1 MILINKRIYNKVNE
15 KFFYGWVIVG
25 VGSLG
30 IFASGAGQSH
40 TFSPFIPVIS
50 KDLQISSTS
59 ITTAYMIATLFAAF
73 FLPKIGKLVDKFGP
87 RIVLIYT
94 VILLGIGCLIFGAAS
109 NFFMLAVAFGFL
121 RFFGQGSLMLGS
133 ANIITQWFDKK
144 RGFALGLMGLGFA
157 LSMGLHPLISDFL
170 ITNYG
175 WRQAW
180 VVIGLSTWILML
192 PSLIFL
198 AIDKPEDVMEKPD
211 GKIKNKNGVEQ
222 NTKIFGLS
230 LNEALKEK
238 SFYILSF
245 SFFSISTLVTA
256 LHFFQVTILNQ
267 HFDLP
272 SSDAAALFVPTMITM
287 IIFIPLAGKM
297 LDKFQTHN
305 VIGLSL
311 LTTTASLISIS
322 FASNIS
328 FAIIYSVIFG
338 INNAFNLSLFGY
350 IWPRYFGRLHV
361 GNIQGTGQMV
371 LVVGASIGAMPF
383 ALAMDFGYDLLFTIR
398 VSALYPF
405 LSAFLC
411 FFFLREPQKLI
422 DMQYSK
428 ISADS

>member
-1 MILINKRIYNKVNE
+1 MFTINKKIYDKINK
-15 KFFYGWVIVG
+15 KFFYGWTIVG
-25 VGSLG
+25 IGSLG
-30 IFASGAGQSH
+30 IFTSGAGQSH

-73 FLPKIGKLVDKFGP
+73 LLPQIGKLVDKFGP

-109 NFFMLAVAFGFL
+109 NFLMLAVAFGFL
-121 RFFGQGSLMLGS
+121 RFFGQGTLMLGS

-157 LSMGLHPLISDFL
+157 LSMGIHPPISDFL

-175 WRQAW
+175 WRSAW
-180 VVIGLSTWILML
+180 VIIGLSTWILML
-192 PSLIFL
+192 PPLIFL
-198 AIDKPEDVMEKPD
+198 AIDKPEDVNEKPD
-211 GKIKNKNGVEQ
+211 GIQKKIVNK

-230 LNEALKEK
+230 LNQALKEK

-267 HFDLP
+267 YFNLP
-272 SSDAAALFVPTMITM
+272 SREAAALFIPTMITM
-287 IIFIPLAGKM
+287 IIFIPLAGKI
-297 LDKFQTHN
+297 LDKFETHN
-305 VIGLSL
+305 VIGIAL
-311 LTTTASLISIS
+311 LVTTSSLISIS
-322 FASNIS
+322 FSSNIT
-328 FAIIYSVIFG
+328 FAIIYSIIFG

-361 GNIQGTGQMV
+361 GSIQGTGQMV

-383 ALAMDFGYDLLFTIR
+383 ALAMDFGYDLLLTIR
-398 VSALYPF
+398 LAALYPF

-411 FFFLREPQKLI
+411 FFFLRESQKLT
-422 DMQYSK
+422 DMQNLQ
-428 ISADS
+428 

>member
-1 MILINKRIYNKVNE
+1 MSQINQKLYKKFNE

-25 VGSLG
+25 IGSLG

-59 ITTAYMIATLFAAF
+59 ITSAYMIATLFAAF
-73 FLPKIGKLVDKFGP
+73 LLPKMGKLVDKYGP

-94 VILLGIGCLIFGAAS
+94 IILLGIGCMIFGAAA
-109 NFFMLAVAFGFL
+109 NFLMLAVAFGFL

-157 LSMGLHPLISDFL
+157 ISMGLHPPISDFL
-170 ITNYG
+170 ITHYG

-180 VVIGLSTWILML
+180 VIIGLSTWIIML
-192 PSLIFL
+192 PPLIFL
-198 AIDKPEDVMEKPD
+198 AINKPEDVNMLPD
-211 GKIKNKNGVEQ
+211 GMASNPKTTSKNN
-222 NTKIFGLS
+222 KIFGLT

-256 LHFFQVTILNQ
+256 LHFFQVTILSQYFNI
-267 HFDLP
+267 P
-272 SSDAAALFVPTMITM
+272 SSTAAALFIPTMIAM
-287 IIFIPLAGKM
+287 IIFIPIAGKI

-305 VIGLSL
+305 IIGLAL
-311 LTTTASLISIS
+311 LVTTASLMSIT
-322 FASNIS
+322 FATNTTY
-328 FAIIYSVIFG
+328 ALIYSIIFG

-361 GNIQGTGQMV
+361 GSIQGTGQMV

-383 ALAMDFGYDLLFTIR
+383 AAAMDLGYDLLNTIR
-398 VSALYPF
+398 LSALYPF
-405 LSAFLC
+405 FSAFLC
-411 FFFLREPQKLI
+411 FFFLRQSQKLS
-422 DMQYSK
+422 DLQK
-428 ISADS
+428 

>member
-1 MILINKRIYNKVNE
+1 MFSINKQIYNKIGQ
-15 KFFYGWVIVG
+15 KFFYGWTIAG
-25 VGSLG
+25 IGSLG
-30 IFASGAGQSH
+30 IFTSGAGQSH

-73 FLPKIGKLVDKFGP
+73 LLPKVGKLVDKFGP

-109 NFFMLAVAFGFL
+109 NFLMLAVAFGFL
-121 RFFGQGSLMLGS
+121 RFFGQGTLMLGS
-133 ANIITQWFDKK
+133 ANITTQWFDKK

-157 LSMGLHPLISDFL
+157 LSMGIHPPISDFL

-175 WRQAW
+175 WRYAW
-180 VVIGLSTWILML
+180 VIIGLSTWVLML
-192 PSLIFL
+192 PPLIFL
-198 AIDKPEDVMEKPD
+198 AIDKPEDVNEKPD
-211 GKIKNKNGVEQ
+211 GIKIETINEK
-222 NTKIFGLS
+222 TKIFGLS

-267 HFDLP
+267 YFNLP
-272 SSDAAALFVPTMITM
+272 SREAAALFIPTMITM
-287 IIFIPLAGKM
+287 IIFIPLAGKF
-297 LDKFQTHN
+297 LDQYETHN
-305 VIGLSL
+305 VIGISL
-311 LTTTASLISIS
+311 LVTTASLISIS
-322 FASNIS
+322 FASNIT
-328 FAIIYSVIFG
+328 FAIIYSIIFG
-338 INNAFNLSLFGY
+338 INNAFNLALFGY

-361 GNIQGTGQMV
+361 GSIQGTGQMV

-398 VSALYPF
+398 ASALYPL

-411 FFFLREPQKLI
+411 FFFLRESQKLT
-422 DMQYSK
+422 DMRNQK
-428 ISADS
+428 

>member
-1 MILINKRIYNKVNE
+1 MSPINQKLYKKFNE

-25 VGSLG
+25 IGSLG

-73 FLPKIGKLVDKFGP
+73 LLPKMGKLVDKHGP

-94 VILLGIGCLIFGAAS
+94 IILLGIGCMIFGAAA
-109 NFFMLAVAFGFL
+109 NFLMLAVAFGFL

-157 LSMGLHPLISDFL
+157 ISMGLHPPISDFL
-170 ITNYG
+170 ITSYG

-180 VVIGLSTWILML
+180 VIIGLSTWIIML
-192 PSLIFL
+192 PPLIFL
-198 AIDKPEDVMEKPD
+198 AINKPEDVNLSPD
-211 GKIKNKNGVEQ
+211 GKASKTN
-222 NTKIFGLS
+222 NTKYSKIFGLT

-267 HFDLP
+267 YFDIP
-272 SSDAAALFVPTMITM
+272 SSDAAALFIPTMIAM
-287 IIFIPLAGKM
+287 IIFIPIAGKM

-305 VIGLSL
+305 IIGLSL
-311 LTTTASLISIS
+311 LVTTASLISIT
-322 FASNIS
+322 FATNTTY
-328 FAIIYSVIFG
+328 ALIYSIIFG

-361 GNIQGTGQMV
+361 GSIQGTGQMV

-383 ALAMDFGYDLLFTIR
+383 AAAMDLGYDLLNTIR
-398 VSALYPF
+398 YSALYPF

-411 FFFLREPQKLI
+411 FFFLRQSQKLS
-422 DMQYSK
+422 DMQK
-428 ISADS
+428 

>member
-1 MILINKRIYNKVNE
+1 MFSINKQIYNKIGQ
-15 KFFYGWVIVG
+15 KFFYGWTIAG
-25 VGSLG
+25 IGSLG
-30 IFASGAGQSH
+30 IFTSGAGQSH

-73 FLPKIGKLVDKFGP
+73 LLPKVGKLVDKFGP

-109 NFFMLAVAFGFL
+109 NFLMLAVAFGFL
-121 RFFGQGSLMLGS
+121 RFFGQGTLMLGS
-133 ANIITQWFDKK
+133 ANITTQWFDKK

-157 LSMGLHPLISDFL
+157 LSMGIHPPISDFL

-175 WRQAW
+175 WRYAW
-180 VVIGLSTWILML
+180 VIIGLSTWVLML
-192 PSLIFL
+192 PPLIFL
-198 AIDKPEDVMEKPD
+198 AIDKPEDVNEKPD
-211 GKIKNKNGVEQ
+211 GIKIETINEK
-222 NTKIFGLS
+222 TKIFGLS

-267 HFDLP
+267 YFNLP
-272 SSDAAALFVPTMITM
+272 SQEAAALFIPTMITM
-287 IIFIPLAGKM
+287 IIFIPLAGKF
-297 LDKFQTHN
+297 LDQYETHN
-305 VIGLSL
+305 VIGISL
-311 LTTTASLISIS
+311 LVTTASLISIS
-322 FASNIS
+322 FASNIT
-328 FAIIYSVIFG
+328 FAIIYSIIFG
-338 INNAFNLSLFGY
+338 INNAFNLTLFGY

-361 GNIQGTGQMV
+361 GSIQGTGQMV

-398 VSALYPF
+398 ASALYPL

-411 FFFLREPQKLI
+411 FFFLRESQKLT
-422 DMQYSK
+422 DMRNQK
-428 ISADS
+428 

>member
-1 MILINKRIYNKVNE
+1 MYSINQ
-15 KFFYGWVIVG
+15 KFFKKLNDKLFYGWIIVG
-25 VGSLG
+25 IGSLG

-50 KDLQISSTS
+50 KDLKISSTS

-73 FLPKIGKLVDKFGP
+73 LLPKIGKLVDKYGP
-87 RIVLIYT
+87 RLVLIFT
-94 VILLGIGCLIFGAAS
+94 TILLGIGCMIFGAAT
-109 NFFMLAVAFGFL
+109 NFLMLAIAFGFL

-157 LSMGLHPLISDFL
+157 ISMGLHPPISDFL
-170 ITNYG
+170 ISNYG

-180 VVIGLSTWILML
+180 VIIGFSTWIIML
-192 PSLIFL
+192 PPLIFL
-198 AIDKPEDVMEKPD
+198 AINKPEDVNILPD
-211 GKIKNKNGVEQ
+211 GKKYDNLEKKQ
-222 NTKIFGLS
+222 KTKIFGLT

-256 LHFFQVTILNQ
+256 LHFFQVTILSQYFNM
-267 HFDLP
+267 P
-272 SSDAAALFVPTMITM
+272 SSSAASLFIPTMITM
-287 IIFIPLAGKM
+287 IIFIPIVGKM
-297 LDKFQTHN
+297 LDKFKTEN
-305 VIGLSL
+305 IIGLAL
-311 LTTTASLISIS
+311 LVTTASLISIT
-322 FASNIS
+322 FATSPT
-328 FAIIYSVIFG
+328 FAIIYAIIFG

-361 GNIQGTGQMV
+361 GSIQGTGQMV

-383 ALAMDFGYDLLFTIR
+383 AAAMDLGYDLVVTIR
-398 VSALYPF
+398 LSALYPF

-411 FFFLREPQKLI
+411 FFFLRQSKKLSEMQKL
-422 DMQYSK
+422 
-428 ISADS
+428 

>member
-1 MILINKRIYNKVNE
+1 MFLINRQIYNKINE
-15 KFFYGWVIVG
+15 KFFYGWTIVG
-25 VGSLG
+25 IGSLG
-30 IFASGAGQSH
+30 IFTSGAGQSH

-59 ITTAYMIATLFAAF
+59 ITTAYMIATLLAAF
-73 FLPKIGKLVDKFGP
+73 LLPQIGKLVDKFGP

-109 NFFMLAVAFGFL
+109 NFLMLAVAFGFL
-121 RFFGQGSLMLGS
+121 RFFGQGTLMLGS

-157 LSMGLHPLISDFL
+157 LSMGIHPPISDFL

-175 WRQAW
+175 WRSAW
-180 VVIGLSTWILML
+180 VIIGLSTWILML
-192 PSLIFL
+192 PPLIFL
-198 AIDKPEDVMEKPD
+198 AIDKPEDVNEKPD
-211 GKIKNKNGVEQ
+211 GMKKKIVNK

-230 LNEALKEK
+230 LNQALKEK

-267 HFDLP
+267 YFNLP
-272 SSDAAALFVPTMITM
+272 SREAAALFIPTMITM
-287 IIFIPLAGKM
+287 IIFIPLAGKI
-297 LDKFQTHN
+297 LDKFETHN
-305 VIGLSL
+305 VIGIAL
-311 LTTTASLISIS
+311 LVTTSSLISIS
-322 FASNIS
+322 FSSNIT
-328 FAIIYSVIFG
+328 FAIIYSIIFG

-361 GNIQGTGQMV
+361 GSIQGTGQMV

-383 ALAMDFGYDLLFTIR
+383 ALAMDFGYDLLLTIR
-398 VSALYPF
+398 LAALYPF

-411 FFFLREPQKLI
+411 FFFLRESQKLT
-422 DMQYSK
+422 DMRNLQ
-428 ISADS
+428 

>member
-1 MILINKRIYNKVNE
+1 MFIINRQIYNKINE
-15 KFFYGWVIVG
+15 KFFYGWTIVG
-25 VGSLG
+25 IGSLG
-30 IFASGAGQSH
+30 IFTSGAGQSH

-73 FLPKIGKLVDKFGP
+73 LLPQIGKLVDKFGP

-109 NFFMLAVAFGFL
+109 NFLMLAVAFGFL
-121 RFFGQGSLMLGS
+121 RFFGQGTLMLGS

-157 LSMGLHPLISDFL
+157 LSMGIHPPISDFL

-175 WRQAW
+175 WRSAW
-180 VVIGLSTWILML
+180 VIIGLSTWILML
-192 PSLIFL
+192 PPLIFL
-198 AIDKPEDVMEKPD
+198 AIDKPEDVNEKPD
-211 GKIKNKNGVEQ
+211 GIQKKIVNK

-230 LNEALKEK
+230 LNQALKEK

-267 HFDLP
+267 YFNLP
-272 SSDAAALFVPTMITM
+272 SREAAALFIPTMITM
-287 IIFIPLAGKM
+287 IIFIPLAGKI
-297 LDKFQTHN
+297 LDKFETHN
-305 VIGLSL
+305 VIGIAL
-311 LTTTASLISIS
+311 LVTTASLISIS
-322 FASNIS
+322 FSSNVT
-328 FAIIYSVIFG
+328 FAIIYSIIFG

-361 GNIQGTGQMV
+361 GSIQGTGQMV

-383 ALAMDFGYDLLFTIR
+383 ALAMDFGYDLLLTIR
-398 VSALYPF
+398 LAALYPF

-411 FFFLREPQKLI
+411 FFFLRESQKLT
-422 DMQYSK
+422 DMRNLQ
-428 ISADS
+428 

>member
-1 MILINKRIYNKVNE
+1 MFLINRQIYNKINQ
-15 KFFYGWVIVG
+15 KFFYGWTIVG
-25 VGSLG
+25 IGSLG
-30 IFASGAGQSH
+30 IFTSGAGQSH

-73 FLPKIGKLVDKFGP
+73 LLPQIGKLVDKFGP

-94 VILLGIGCLIFGAAS
+94 VILLGIGCLTFGAAS
-109 NFFMLAVAFGFL
+109 NFLMLAVAFGFL
-121 RFFGQGSLMLGS
+121 RFFGQGTLMLGS

-157 LSMGLHPLISDFL
+157 LSMGIHPPISDFL

-175 WRQAW
+175 WRSAW
-180 VVIGLSTWILML
+180 MIIGLSTWILML
-192 PSLIFL
+192 PPLIFL
-198 AIDKPEDVMEKPD
+198 AIDKPEDVNEKPD
-211 GKIKNKNGVEQ
+211 GIQKKIINK

-230 LNEALKEK
+230 LNQALKEK

-267 HFDLP
+267 YFNLP
-272 SSDAAALFVPTMITM
+272 SREAAALFIPTMITM
-287 IIFIPLAGKM
+287 IIFIPLAGKI
-297 LDKFQTHN
+297 LDKFETHN
-305 VIGLSL
+305 VIGIAL
-311 LTTTASLISIS
+311 LVTTASLISIS
-322 FASNIS
+322 FSSNIT
-328 FAIIYSVIFG
+328 FAIIYSIIFG

-361 GNIQGTGQMV
+361 GSIQGTGQMV

-383 ALAMDFGYDLLFTIR
+383 ALAMDFGYDLLLTIR
-398 VSALYPF
+398 LAALYPF

-411 FFFLREPQKLI
+411 FFFLRESQKLT
-422 DMQYSK
+422 DMQNLQ
-428 ISADS
+428 

>member
-1 MILINKRIYNKVNE
+1 MFLINRQIYNKINE
-15 KFFYGWVIVG
+15 KFFYGWTIVG
-25 VGSLG
+25 IGSLG
-30 IFASGAGQSH
+30 IFTSGAGQSH

-73 FLPKIGKLVDKFGP
+73 LLPQIGKLVDKFGP

-109 NFFMLAVAFGFL
+109 NFLMLAVAFGFL
-121 RFFGQGSLMLGS
+121 RFFGQGTLMLGS

-157 LSMGLHPLISDFL
+157 LSMGIHPPISDFL

-175 WRQAW
+175 WRSAW
-180 VVIGLSTWILML
+180 VIIGLSTWILML
-192 PSLIFL
+192 PPLIFL
-198 AIDKPEDVMEKPD
+198 AIDKPEDVNEKPD
-211 GKIKNKNGVEQ
+211 GIQKKIINK

-245 SFFSISTLVTA
+245 SFFSISTLITA

-267 HFDLP
+267 HFNLP
-272 SSDAAALFVPTMITM
+272 SREAAALFIPTMITM
-287 IIFIPLAGKM
+287 IIFIPLAGKI
-297 LDKFQTHN
+297 LDKFETHN
-305 VIGLSL
+305 VIGIAL
-311 LTTTASLISIS
+311 LVTTASLISIS
-322 FASNIS
+322 FSSNIT
-328 FAIIYSVIFG
+328 FAIIYSIIFG

-361 GNIQGTGQMV
+361 GSIQGTGQMV

-383 ALAMDFGYDLLFTIR
+383 ALAMDFGYDLLLTIR
-398 VSALYPF
+398 LAALYPF

-411 FFFLREPQKLI
+411 FFILRESQKLT
-422 DMQYSK
+422 DMRNLQ
-428 ISADS
+428 

>member
-1 MILINKRIYNKVNE
+1 MFIINRQIYNKINE
-15 KFFYGWVIVG
+15 KFFYGWTIVG
-25 VGSLG
+25 IGSLG
-30 IFASGAGQSH
+30 IFTSGAGQSH

-73 FLPKIGKLVDKFGP
+73 LLPQIGKLVDKFGP

-109 NFFMLAVAFGFL
+109 NFLMLAVAFGFL
-121 RFFGQGSLMLGS
+121 RFFGQGTLMLGS

-157 LSMGLHPLISDFL
+157 LSMGIHPPISDFL

-175 WRQAW
+175 WRSAW
-180 VVIGLSTWILML
+180 VIIGLSTWILML
-192 PSLIFL
+192 PPLIFL
-198 AIDKPEDVMEKPD
+198 AIDKPEDVNEKPD
-211 GKIKNKNGVEQ
+211 GIQKKIVDK

-230 LNEALKEK
+230 LNQALKEK

-267 HFDLP
+267 YFNLP
-272 SSDAAALFVPTMITM
+272 SREAAALFIPTMITM
-287 IIFIPLAGKM
+287 IIFIPLAGKI
-297 LDKFQTHN
+297 LDKFETHN
-305 VIGLSL
+305 VIGIAL
-311 LTTTASLISIS
+311 LVTTSSLISIS
-322 FASNIS
+322 FSSNIT
-328 FAIIYSVIFG
+328 FAIIYSIIFG

-361 GNIQGTGQMV
+361 GSIQGTGQMV

-383 ALAMDFGYDLLFTIR
+383 ALAMDFGYDLLLTIR
-398 VSALYPF
+398 LAALYPF

-411 FFFLREPQKLI
+411 FFFLRESQKLT
-422 DMQYSK
+422 DMRNLQ
-428 ISADS
+428 

>member
-1 MILINKRIYNKVNE
+1 MFIINRQIYNKINE
-15 KFFYGWVIVG
+15 KFFYGWTIVG
-25 VGSLG
+25 IGSLG
-30 IFASGAGQSH
+30 IFTSGAGQSH

-73 FLPKIGKLVDKFGP
+73 LLPQIGKLVDKFGP

-109 NFFMLAVAFGFL
+109 NFLMLAVAFGFL
-121 RFFGQGSLMLGS
+121 RFFGQGTLMLGS

-157 LSMGLHPLISDFL
+157 LSMGIHPPISDFL

-175 WRQAW
+175 WRSAW
-180 VVIGLSTWILML
+180 VIIGLSTWILML
-192 PSLIFL
+192 PPLIFL
-198 AIDKPEDVMEKPD
+198 AIDKPEDVNEKPD
-211 GKIKNKNGVEQ
+211 GIQKKIVNK

-230 LNEALKEK
+230 LNQALKEK

-267 HFDLP
+267 YFNLP
-272 SSDAAALFVPTMITM
+272 SREAAALFIPTMITM
-287 IIFIPLAGKM
+287 IIFIPLAGKI
-297 LDKFQTHN
+297 LDKFETHN
-305 VIGLSL
+305 VIGIAL
-311 LTTTASLISIS
+311 LVTTFSLISIS
-322 FASNIS
+322 FSSNIT
-328 FAIIYSVIFG
+328 FAIIYSIIFG

-361 GNIQGTGQMV
+361 GSIQGTGQMV

-383 ALAMDFGYDLLFTIR
+383 ALAMDFGYDLLLTIR
-398 VSALYPF
+398 LAALYPF

-411 FFFLREPQKLI
+411 FFFLRESQKLT
-422 DMQYSK
+422 DMRNLQ
-428 ISADS
+428 

>member
-1 MILINKRIYNKVNE
+1 MFLINRQIYNKINE
-15 KFFYGWVIVG
+15 KFFYGWTIVG
-25 VGSLG
+25 IGSLG
-30 IFASGAGQSH
+30 IFTSGAGQSH

-73 FLPKIGKLVDKFGP
+73 LLPQIGKLVDKFGP

-109 NFFMLAVAFGFL
+109 NFLMLAVAFGFL
-121 RFFGQGSLMLGS
+121 RFFGQGTLMLGS

-157 LSMGLHPLISDFL
+157 LSMGIHPPISDFL

-175 WRQAW
+175 WRSAW
-180 VVIGLSTWILML
+180 VIIGFSTWILML
-192 PSLIFL
+192 PPLIFL
-198 AIDKPEDVMEKPD
+198 AIDKPEDVNEKPD
-211 GKIKNKNGVEQ
+211 GIQKKIVNK

-230 LNEALKEK
+230 LNQALKEK

-267 HFDLP
+267 HFNLP
-272 SSDAAALFVPTMITM
+272 SREAAALFIPTMITM
-287 IIFIPLAGKM
+287 IIFIPLAGKI
-297 LDKFQTHN
+297 LDKFETHN
-305 VIGLSL
+305 VIGIAL
-311 LTTTASLISIS
+311 LVTTASLISIS
-322 FASNIS
+322 FSSNIT
-328 FAIIYSVIFG
+328 FAIIYSIIFG

-361 GNIQGTGQMV
+361 GSIQGTGQMV

-383 ALAMDFGYDLLFTIR
+383 ALAMDFGYDLLLTIR
-398 VSALYPF
+398 LAALYPF

-411 FFFLREPQKLI
+411 FFFLRESQKLT
-422 DMQYSK
+422 DMRNLQ
-428 ISADS
+428 

>member
-1 MILINKRIYNKVNE
+1 MSQINQKFYKKFNE

-25 VGSLG
+25 IGSLG

-59 ITTAYMIATLFAAF
+59 ITSAYMIATLFAAF
-73 FLPKIGKLVDKFGP
+73 LLPKMGKLVDKYGP

-94 VILLGIGCLIFGAAS
+94 IILLGIGCMIFGAAA
-109 NFFMLAVAFGFL
+109 NFLMLAVAFGFL

-157 LSMGLHPLISDFL
+157 ISMGLHPPISDFL
-170 ITNYG
+170 ITHYG

-180 VVIGLSTWILML
+180 VIIGLSTWIIML
-192 PSLIFL
+192 PPLIFL
-198 AIDKPEDVMEKPD
+198 AINKPEDVNMLPD
-211 GKIKNKNGVEQ
+211 GVASNPKKTSKNN
-222 NTKIFGLS
+222 KIFGLT

-256 LHFFQVTILNQ
+256 LHFFQVTILSQYFNM
-267 HFDLP
+267 P
-272 SSDAAALFVPTMITM
+272 SSTAAALFIPTMIAM
-287 IIFIPLAGKM
+287 IIFIPIAGKI

-305 VIGLSL
+305 IIGLAL
-311 LTTTASLISIS
+311 LVTTASLMSIT
-322 FASNIS
+322 FATNTTY
-328 FAIIYSVIFG
+328 ALIYSIIFG

-361 GNIQGTGQMV
+361 GSIQGTGQMV

-383 ALAMDFGYDLLFTIR
+383 AAAMDLGYDLLNTIR
-398 VSALYPF
+398 LSALYPF
-405 LSAFLC
+405 FSAFLC
-411 FFFLREPQKLI
+411 FFFLRQSQKLS
-422 DMQYSK
+422 DLQK
-428 ISADS
+428 

>member
-1 MILINKRIYNKVNE
+1 MSPINQKFYRKINE

-25 VGSLG
+25 IGSLG

-50 KDLQISSTS
+50 KDLNISSTS

-73 FLPKIGKLVDKFGP
+73 LLPKMGKLVDKHGP

-94 VILLGIGCLIFGAAS
+94 IILLGIGCIIFGAAA
-109 NFFMLAVAFGFL
+109 NFLMLAFAFGFL

-157 LSMGLHPLISDFL
+157 ISMGLHPPISDFL
-170 ITNYG
+170 ITTYG
-175 WRQAW
+175 WRHAW
-180 VVIGLSTWILML
+180 VIIGLSTWIIML
-192 PSLIFL
+192 PPLIFL
-198 AIDKPEDVMEKPD
+198 AINKPEDVNLRPD
-211 GKIKNKNGVEQ
+211 GVIA
-222 NTKIFGLS
+222 NTKTTSDNNKIFGLT

-267 HFDLP
+267 YFNMP
-272 SSDAAALFVPTMITM
+272 SSTAAALFIPTMIAM
-287 IIFIPLAGKM
+287 IIFIPIAGKI

-305 VIGLSL
+305 IIGLAL
-311 LTTTASLISIS
+311 LVTAASLMSIT
-322 FASNIS
+322 FATNTTY
-328 FAIIYSVIFG
+328 ALIYSIIFG

-361 GNIQGTGQMV
+361 GSIQGTGQMV

-383 ALAMDFGYDLLFTIR
+383 AAAMDLGYDLLATIR
-398 VSALYPF
+398 LSALYPF

-411 FFFLREPQKLI
+411 FFFLRQSQKLSN
-422 DMQYSK
+422 MQK
-428 ISADS
+428 

>member
-1 MILINKRIYNKVNE
+1 MSQINQKLYKKFNE

-25 VGSLG
+25 IGSLG

-59 ITTAYMIATLFAAF
+59 ITSAYMIATLFAAF
-73 FLPKIGKLVDKFGP
+73 LLPKMGKLVDKYGP

-94 VILLGIGCLIFGAAS
+94 IILLGIGCMIFGAAA
-109 NFFMLAVAFGFL
+109 NFLMLAVAFGFL

-157 LSMGLHPLISDFL
+157 ISMGLHPPISDFL
-170 ITNYG
+170 ITHYG

-180 VVIGLSTWILML
+180 VIIGLSTWIIML
-192 PSLIFL
+192 PPLIFL
-198 AIDKPEDVMEKPD
+198 AINKPEDVNMLPD
-211 GKIKNKNGVEQ
+211 GVASNPKTTSKNN
-222 NTKIFGLS
+222 KIFGLT

-256 LHFFQVTILNQ
+256 LHFFQVTILSQYFNM
-267 HFDLP
+267 P
-272 SSDAAALFVPTMITM
+272 SSTAAALFIPTMIAM
-287 IIFIPLAGKM
+287 IIFIPIAGKI

-305 VIGLSL
+305 IIGLAL
-311 LTTTASLISIS
+311 LVTTASLMSIT
-322 FASNIS
+322 FATNTTY
-328 FAIIYSVIFG
+328 ALIYSIIFG

-361 GNIQGTGQMV
+361 GSIQGTGQMV

-383 ALAMDFGYDLLFTIR
+383 AAAMDLGYDLLNTIR
-398 VSALYPF
+398 LSALYPF
-405 LSAFLC
+405 FSAFLC
-411 FFFLREPQKLI
+411 FFFLRQSQKLS
-422 DMQYSK
+422 DLQK
-428 ISADS
+428 

>member
-1 MILINKRIYNKVNE
+1 MFSINKQIYNKIGQ
-15 KFFYGWVIVG
+15 KFFYGWTIAG
-25 VGSLG
+25 IGSLG
-30 IFASGAGQSH
+30 IFTSGAGQSH

-73 FLPKIGKLVDKFGP
+73 LLPKVGKLVDKFGP

-109 NFFMLAVAFGFL
+109 NFLMLAVAFGFL
-121 RFFGQGSLMLGS
+121 RFFGQGTLMLGS
-133 ANIITQWFDKK
+133 ANITTQWFDKK

-157 LSMGLHPLISDFL
+157 FSMGIHPPISDFL

-175 WRQAW
+175 WRYAW
-180 VVIGLSTWILML
+180 VIIGLSTWVLML
-192 PSLIFL
+192 PPLIFL
-198 AIDKPEDVMEKPD
+198 AIDKPEDVNEKPD
-211 GKIKNKNGVEQ
+211 GIKIETINEK
-222 NTKIFGLS
+222 TKIFGLS

-267 HFDLP
+267 YFNLP
-272 SSDAAALFVPTMITM
+272 SHEAAALFIPTMITM
-287 IIFIPLAGKM
+287 IIFIPLAGKF
-297 LDKFQTHN
+297 LDQYETHN
-305 VIGLSL
+305 VIGISL
-311 LTTTASLISIS
+311 LVTTASLISIS
-322 FASNIS
+322 FASNIT
-328 FAIIYSVIFG
+328 FAIIYSIIFG
-338 INNAFNLSLFGY
+338 INNAFNLALFGY

-361 GNIQGTGQMV
+361 GSIQGTGQMV

-398 VSALYPF
+398 ASALYPL

-411 FFFLREPQKLI
+411 FFFLRESQKLT
-422 DMQYSK
+422 DMRNQK
-428 ISADS
+428 

>member
-1 MILINKRIYNKVNE
+1 MFSINKQIYNKIGQ
-15 KFFYGWVIVG
+15 KFFYGWTIAG
-25 VGSLG
+25 IGSLG
-30 IFASGAGQSH
+30 IFTSGAGQSH

-73 FLPKIGKLVDKFGP
+73 LLPKVGKLVDKFGP

-109 NFFMLAVAFGFL
+109 NFLMLAVAFGFL
-121 RFFGQGSLMLGS
+121 RFFGQGTLMLGS
-133 ANIITQWFDKK
+133 ANITTQWFDKK

-157 LSMGLHPLISDFL
+157 LSMGIHPPISDFL

-175 WRQAW
+175 WRYAW
-180 VVIGLSTWILML
+180 VIIGLSTWILML
-192 PSLIFL
+192 PPLIFL
-198 AIDKPEDVMEKPD
+198 AIDKPEDVNEKPD
-211 GKIKNKNGVEQ
+211 GIKIETINEK
-222 NTKIFGLS
+222 TKIFGLS

-267 HFDLP
+267 YFNLP
-272 SSDAAALFVPTMITM
+272 SQEAAALFIPTMITM
-287 IIFIPLAGKM
+287 IIFIPLAGKF
-297 LDKFQTHN
+297 LDQYETHN
-305 VIGLSL
+305 VIGISL
-311 LTTTASLISIS
+311 LVTTASLISIS
-322 FASNIS
+322 FASNIT
-328 FAIIYSVIFG
+328 FAIIYSIIFG
-338 INNAFNLSLFGY
+338 INNAFNLALFGY

-361 GNIQGTGQMV
+361 GSIQGTGQMV

-398 VSALYPF
+398 ASALYPL

-411 FFFLREPQKLI
+411 FFFLRESQKLT
-422 DMQYSK
+422 DMRNQK
-428 ISADS
+428 

>member
-1 MILINKRIYNKVNE
+1 MFSINKQIYNKIGQ
-15 KFFYGWVIVG
+15 KFFYGWTIAG
-25 VGSLG
+25 IGSLG
-30 IFASGAGQSH
+30 IFTSGAGQSH

-73 FLPKIGKLVDKFGP
+73 LLPKVGKLVDKFGP

-109 NFFMLAVAFGFL
+109 NFLMLAVAFGFL
-121 RFFGQGSLMLGS
+121 RFFGQGTLMLGS
-133 ANIITQWFDKK
+133 ANITTQWFDKK

-157 LSMGLHPLISDFL
+157 LSMGIHPPISDFL

-175 WRQAW
+175 WRYAW
-180 VVIGLSTWILML
+180 VIIGLSTWVLML
-192 PSLIFL
+192 PPLIFL
-198 AIDKPEDVMEKPD
+198 AIDKPEDVNEKPD
-211 GKIKNKNGVEQ
+211 GIKIETINEK
-222 NTKIFGLS
+222 TKIFGLS

-267 HFDLP
+267 YFNLP
-272 SSDAAALFVPTMITM
+272 SQEAAALFIPTMITM
-287 IIFIPLAGKM
+287 IIFIPLAGKF
-297 LDKFQTHN
+297 LDQYETHN
-305 VIGLSL
+305 VIGISL
-311 LTTTASLISIS
+311 LVTTASLISIS
-322 FASNIS
+322 FASNIT
-328 FAIIYSVIFG
+328 FAIIYSIIFG
-338 INNAFNLSLFGY
+338 INNAFNLALFGY
-350 IWPRYFGRLHV
+350 MWPRYFGRLHV
-361 GNIQGTGQMV
+361 GSIQGTGQMV

-398 VSALYPF
+398 ASALYPL

-411 FFFLREPQKLI
+411 FFFLRESQKLT
-422 DMQYSK
+422 DMRNQK
-428 ISADS
+428 

>member
-1 MILINKRIYNKVNE
+1 MFLINRQIYNKINQ
-15 KFFYGWVIVG
+15 KFFYGWTIVG
-25 VGSLG
+25 IGSLG
-30 IFASGAGQSH
+30 IFTSGAGQSH

-73 FLPKIGKLVDKFGP
+73 LLPQIGKLVDKFGP

-109 NFFMLAVAFGFL
+109 NFLMLAVAFGFL
-121 RFFGQGSLMLGS
+121 RFFGQGTLMLGS

-157 LSMGLHPLISDFL
+157 LSMGIHPPISDFL

-175 WRQAW
+175 WRSAW
-180 VVIGLSTWILML
+180 VIIGLSTWILML
-192 PSLIFL
+192 PPLIFL
-198 AIDKPEDVMEKPD
+198 AIDKPEDVNEKPD
-211 GKIKNKNGVEQ
+211 GIQKKIVNK

-230 LNEALKEK
+230 LNQALKEK

-267 HFDLP
+267 YFNLP
-272 SSDAAALFVPTMITM
+272 SREAAALFIPTMITM
-287 IIFIPLAGKM
+287 IIFIPLAGKI
-297 LDKFQTHN
+297 LDKFETHN
-305 VIGLSL
+305 VIGIAL
-311 LTTTASLISIS
+311 LVTTASLISIS
-322 FASNIS
+322 FSSNIT
-328 FAIIYSVIFG
+328 FAIIYSIIFG

-361 GNIQGTGQMV
+361 GSIQGTGQMV

-383 ALAMDFGYDLLFTIR
+383 ALAMDFGYDLLLTIR
-398 VSALYPF
+398 LAALYPF

-411 FFFLREPQKLI
+411 FFFLRESQKLT
-422 DMQYSK
+422 DMRNLQ
-428 ISADS
+428 

>member
-1 MILINKRIYNKVNE
+1 MSQINQKLYKKFNE

-25 VGSLG
+25 IGSLG

-59 ITTAYMIATLFAAF
+59 ITSAYMIATLFAAF
-73 FLPKIGKLVDKFGP
+73 LLPKMGKLVDKYGP

-94 VILLGIGCLIFGAAS
+94 IILLGIGCMIFGAAA
-109 NFFMLAVAFGFL
+109 NFLMLAVAFGFL

-157 LSMGLHPLISDFL
+157 ISMGLHPPISDFL
-170 ITNYG
+170 ITHYG

-180 VVIGLSTWILML
+180 VIIGLSTWIIML
-192 PSLIFL
+192 PPLIFL
-198 AIDKPEDVMEKPD
+198 AINKPEDVNMLPD
-211 GKIKNKNGVEQ
+211 GVASNPKNTSKN
-222 NTKIFGLS
+222 NKIFGLT

-256 LHFFQVTILNQ
+256 LHFFQVTILSQYFNM
-267 HFDLP
+267 P
-272 SSDAAALFVPTMITM
+272 SSTAAALFIPTMIAM
-287 IIFIPLAGKM
+287 IIFIPIAGKI

-305 VIGLSL
+305 IIGLAL
-311 LTTTASLISIS
+311 LVTTASLMSIT
-322 FASNIS
+322 FATNTTY
-328 FAIIYSVIFG
+328 ALIYSIIFG

-361 GNIQGTGQMV
+361 GSIQGTGQMV

-383 ALAMDFGYDLLFTIR
+383 AAAMDLGYDLLNTIR
-398 VSALYPF
+398 FSALYPF

-411 FFFLREPQKLI
+411 FFFLRQSQKLS
-422 DMQYSK
+422 DLQK
-428 ISADS
+428 

>member
-1 MILINKRIYNKVNE
+1 MSPINQKLYKKFNE

-25 VGSLG
+25 IGSLG

-50 KDLQISSTS
+50 KDLNISSTS

-73 FLPKIGKLVDKFGP
+73 LLPKMGKLVDKHGP

-94 VILLGIGCLIFGAAS
+94 IILLGIGCMIFGAAA
-109 NFFMLAVAFGFL
+109 NFLMLAFAFGFL

-157 LSMGLHPLISDFL
+157 ISMGLHPPISDFL
-170 ITNYG
+170 ITTYG
-175 WRQAW
+175 WRHAW
-180 VVIGLSTWILML
+180 VIIGLSTWIIML
-192 PSLIFL
+192 PPLIFL
-198 AIDKPEDVMEKPD
+198 AINKPEDVNMLPD
-211 GKIKNKNGVEQ
+211 GMASNPKTTSKNN
-222 NTKIFGLS
+222 KIFGLT

-256 LHFFQVTILNQ
+256 LHFFQVTILSQYFNM
-267 HFDLP
+267 P
-272 SSDAAALFVPTMITM
+272 SSTAAALFIPTMIAM
-287 IIFIPLAGKM
+287 IIFIPIAGKI

-305 VIGLSL
+305 IIGLAL
-311 LTTTASLISIS
+311 LVTTASLMSIT
-322 FASNIS
+322 FATNTTY
-328 FAIIYSVIFG
+328 ALIYSIIFG

-361 GNIQGTGQMV
+361 GSIQGTGQMV

-383 ALAMDFGYDLLFTIR
+383 AVAMDLGYDLLNTIR
-398 VSALYPF
+398 LSALYPF
-405 LSAFLC
+405 FSAFLC
-411 FFFLREPQKLI
+411 FFFLRQSQKLS
-422 DMQYSK
+422 DLQK
-428 ISADS
+428 

>member
-1 MILINKRIYNKVNE
+1 MFIINRQIYNKINE
-15 KFFYGWVIVG
+15 KFFYGWTIVG
-25 VGSLG
+25 IGSLG
-30 IFASGAGQSH
+30 IFTSGAGQSH

-73 FLPKIGKLVDKFGP
+73 LLPQIGKLVDKFGP

-109 NFFMLAVAFGFL
+109 NFLMLAVAFGFL
-121 RFFGQGSLMLGS
+121 RFFGQGTLMLGS

-157 LSMGLHPLISDFL
+157 LSMGIHPPISDFL

-175 WRQAW
+175 WRSAW
-180 VVIGLSTWILML
+180 VIIGLSTWILML
-192 PSLIFL
+192 PPLIFL
-198 AIDKPEDVMEKPD
+198 AIDKPEDVNEKPD
-211 GKIKNKNGVEQ
+211 GIQKKIVNK

-267 HFDLP
+267 YFNLP
-272 SSDAAALFVPTMITM
+272 SREAAALFIPTMITM
-287 IIFIPLAGKM
+287 IIFIPLAGKI
-297 LDKFQTHN
+297 LDKFETHN
-305 VIGLSL
+305 VIGIAL
-311 LTTTASLISIS
+311 LVTTASLISIS
-322 FASNIS
+322 FSSNIT
-328 FAIIYSVIFG
+328 FAIIYSIIFG

-361 GNIQGTGQMV
+361 GSIQGTGQMV

-383 ALAMDFGYDLLFTIR
+383 ALAMDFGYDLLLTIR
-398 VSALYPF
+398 LAALYPF

-411 FFFLREPQKLI
+411 FFFLRESQKLT
-422 DMQYSK
+422 DMRNLQ
-428 ISADS
+428 

>member
-1 MILINKRIYNKVNE
+1 MFLINRQIYNKINE
-15 KFFYGWVIVG
+15 KFFYGWTIVG
-25 VGSLG
+25 IGSLG
-30 IFASGAGQSH
+30 IFTSGAGQSH

-73 FLPKIGKLVDKFGP
+73 LLPQIGKLVDKFGP

-109 NFFMLAVAFGFL
+109 NFLMLAVAFGFL
-121 RFFGQGSLMLGS
+121 RFFGQGTLMLGS

-157 LSMGLHPLISDFL
+157 LSMGIHPPISDFL

-175 WRQAW
+175 WRSAW
-180 VVIGLSTWILML
+180 VIIGLSTWILML
-192 PSLIFL
+192 PPLIFL
-198 AIDKPEDVMEKPD
+198 AIDKPEDVNEKPD
-211 GKIKNKNGVEQ
+211 GIQKKVVNK

-230 LNEALKEK
+230 LNQALKEK

-267 HFDLP
+267 YFNLP
-272 SSDAAALFVPTMITM
+272 SREAAALFIPTMITM
-287 IIFIPLAGKM
+287 IIFIPLAGKI
-297 LDKFQTHN
+297 LDKFETHN
-305 VIGLSL
+305 VIGIAL
-311 LTTTASLISIS
+311 LVTTASLISIS
-322 FASNIS
+322 FSSNIT
-328 FAIIYSVIFG
+328 FAIIYSIIFG

-361 GNIQGTGQMV
+361 GSIQGTGQMV

-383 ALAMDFGYDLLFTIR
+383 ALAMDFGYDLLLTIR
-398 VSALYPF
+398 LAALYPF

-411 FFFLREPQKLI
+411 FFFLRESQKLT
-422 DMQYSK
+422 DMQNLQ
-428 ISADS
+428 

>member
-1 MILINKRIYNKVNE
+1 MFSINKQIYNKIGQ
-15 KFFYGWVIVG
+15 KFFYGWTIAG
-25 VGSLG
+25 IGSLG
-30 IFASGAGQSH
+30 IFTSGAGQSH

-73 FLPKIGKLVDKFGP
+73 LLPKVGKLVDKFGP

-109 NFFMLAVAFGFL
+109 NFLMLAVAFGFL
-121 RFFGQGSLMLGS
+121 RFFGQGTLMLGS
-133 ANIITQWFDKK
+133 ANITTQWFDKK

-157 LSMGLHPLISDFL
+157 LSMGIHPPISDFL

-175 WRQAW
+175 WRYAW
-180 VVIGLSTWILML
+180 VIIGLSTWILML
-192 PSLIFL
+192 PPLIFL
-198 AIDKPEDVMEKPD
+198 AIDKPEDVNEKPD
-211 GKIKNKNGVEQ
+211 GIKIETINEK
-222 NTKIFGLS
+222 TKIFGLS

-267 HFDLP
+267 YFNLP
-272 SSDAAALFVPTMITM
+272 SQEAAALFIPTMITM
-287 IIFIPLAGKM
+287 IIFIPLAGKF
-297 LDKFQTHN
+297 LDQYETHN
-305 VIGLSL
+305 VIGISL
-311 LTTTASLISIS
+311 LVTTASLISIS
-322 FASNIS
+322 FASNIT
-328 FAIIYSVIFG
+328 FAIIYSIIFG
-338 INNAFNLSLFGY
+338 INNAFNLALFGY

-361 GNIQGTGQMV
+361 GSIQGTGQMV

-398 VSALYPF
+398 ASALYPL

-411 FFFLREPQKLI
+411 FFFLRESQKLTN
-422 DMQYSK
+422 MRNQK
-428 ISADS
+428 

>member
-1 MILINKRIYNKVNE
+1 MFLINRQIYKKINE
-15 KFFYGWVIVG
+15 KFFYGWTIVG
-25 VGSLG
+25 IGSLG
-30 IFASGAGQSH
+30 IFTSGAGQSH

-73 FLPKIGKLVDKFGP
+73 LLPQIGKLVDKFGP

-109 NFFMLAVAFGFL
+109 NFLMLAVAFGFL
-121 RFFGQGSLMLGS
+121 RFFGQGTLMLGS

-157 LSMGLHPLISDFL
+157 LSMGIHPPISDFL

-175 WRQAW
+175 WRSAW
-180 VVIGLSTWILML
+180 IIIGLSTWIFML
-192 PSLIFL
+192 PPLIFL
-198 AIDKPEDVMEKPD
+198 AIDKPEDVNEKPD
-211 GKIKNKNGVEQ
+211 GIQKKIVNK

-230 LNEALKEK
+230 LNQALKEK

-267 HFDLP
+267 YFNLP
-272 SSDAAALFVPTMITM
+272 SREAAALFIPTMITM
-287 IIFIPLAGKM
+287 IIFIPLAGKI
-297 LDKFQTHN
+297 LDKFETHN
-305 VIGLSL
+305 VIGIAL
-311 LTTTASLISIS
+311 LVTTASLISIS
-322 FASNIS
+322 FSSNIT
-328 FAIIYSVIFG
+328 FAIIYSIIFG

-361 GNIQGTGQMV
+361 GSIQGTGQMV

-383 ALAMDFGYDLLFTIR
+383 ALAMDFGYDLLLTIR
-398 VSALYPF
+398 LAALYPF

-411 FFFLREPQKLI
+411 FFFLRESQKLT
-422 DMQYSK
+422 DMRNLQ
-428 ISADS
+428 

>member
-1 MILINKRIYNKVNE
+1 MFSINKQIYNKIGQ
-15 KFFYGWVIVG
+15 KFFYGWTIAG
-25 VGSLG
+25 IGSLG
-30 IFASGAGQSH
+30 IFTSGAGQSH

-73 FLPKIGKLVDKFGP
+73 LLPKVGKLVDKFGP

-109 NFFMLAVAFGFL
+109 NFLMLAVAFGFL
-121 RFFGQGSLMLGS
+121 RFFGQGTLMLGS
-133 ANIITQWFDKK
+133 ANITTQWFDKK

-157 LSMGLHPLISDFL
+157 LSMGIHPPISDFL

-175 WRQAW
+175 WRYAW
-180 VVIGLSTWILML
+180 VIIGLSTWVLML
-192 PSLIFL
+192 PPLIFL
-198 AIDKPEDVMEKPD
+198 AIDKPEDVNEKPD
-211 GKIKNKNGVEQ
+211 GIKIETINEK
-222 NTKIFGLS
+222 TKIFGLS

-267 HFDLP
+267 YFNLP
-272 SSDAAALFVPTMITM
+272 SQEAAALFIPTMITM
-287 IIFIPLAGKM
+287 IIFIPLAGKF
-297 LDKFQTHN
+297 LDQYETHN
-305 VIGLSL
+305 VIGISL
-311 LTTTASLISIS
+311 LVTTASLISIS
-322 FASNIS
+322 FASNIT
-328 FAIIYSVIFG
+328 FAIIYSIIFG
-338 INNAFNLSLFGY
+338 INNAFNLALFGY
-350 IWPRYFGRLHV
+350 MWPRYFGRLHV
-361 GNIQGTGQMV
+361 GSIQGTGQMV

-398 VSALYPF
+398 ASALYPL

-411 FFFLREPQKLI
+411 FFFLRESQKLTN
-422 DMQYSK
+422 MRN
-428 ISADS
+428 

>member
-1 MILINKRIYNKVNE
+1 MFLINRQIYNKINE
-15 KFFYGWVIVG
+15 KFFYGWTIVG
-25 VGSLG
+25 IGSLG
-30 IFASGAGQSH
+30 IFTSGAGQSH

-73 FLPKIGKLVDKFGP
+73 LLPQIGKLVDKFGP

-109 NFFMLAVAFGFL
+109 NFLMLAVAFGFL
-121 RFFGQGSLMLGS
+121 RFFGQGTLMLGS

-157 LSMGLHPLISDFL
+157 LSMGIHPPISDFL

-175 WRQAW
+175 WRSAW
-180 VVIGLSTWILML
+180 VIIGLSTWILML
-192 PSLIFL
+192 PPLIFL
-198 AIDKPEDVMEKPD
+198 AIDKPEDVNEKPD
-211 GKIKNKNGVEQ
+211 GIQKKIVNK

-230 LNEALKEK
+230 LNQALKEK

-267 HFDLP
+267 YFNLP
-272 SSDAAALFVPTMITM
+272 SREAAALFIPTMITM
-287 IIFIPLAGKM
+287 IIFIPLAGKI
-297 LDKFQTHN
+297 LDKFETHN
-305 VIGLSL
+305 VIGIAL
-311 LTTTASLISIS
+311 LVTTASLISIS
-322 FASNIS
+322 FSSNIT
-328 FAIIYSVIFG
+328 FAIIYSIIFG

-361 GNIQGTGQMV
+361 GSIQGTGQMV

-383 ALAMDFGYDLLFTIR
+383 ALAIDFGYDLLLTIR
-398 VSALYPF
+398 LAALYPF

-411 FFFLREPQKLI
+411 FFFLRESQKLT
-422 DMQYSK
+422 DMRNLQ
-428 ISADS
+428 

>member
-1 MILINKRIYNKVNE
+1 MFLINRQIYNKINE
-15 KFFYGWVIVG
+15 KFFYGWTIVG
-25 VGSLG
+25 IGSLG
-30 IFASGAGQSH
+30 IFTSGAGQSH

-73 FLPKIGKLVDKFGP
+73 LLPQIGKLVDKFGP

-109 NFFMLAVAFGFL
+109 NFLMLAVAFGFL
-121 RFFGQGSLMLGS
+121 RFFGQGTLMLGS
-133 ANIITQWFDKK
+133 ANMITQWFDKK

-157 LSMGLHPLISDFL
+157 LSMGIHPPISDFL

-175 WRQAW
+175 WRSAW
-180 VVIGLSTWILML
+180 VIIGLSTWILML
-192 PSLIFL
+192 PPLIFL
-198 AIDKPEDVMEKPD
+198 AIDKPEDVNEKPD
-211 GKIKNKNGVEQ
+211 GIQKKIVNK

-230 LNEALKEK
+230 LNQALKEK

-267 HFDLP
+267 YFNLP
-272 SSDAAALFVPTMITM
+272 SREAAALFIPTMITM
-287 IIFIPLAGKM
+287 IIFIPLAGKI
-297 LDKFQTHN
+297 LDKFETHN
-305 VIGLSL
+305 VIGIAL
-311 LTTTASLISIS
+311 LVTTASLISIS
-322 FASNIS
+322 FSSNIT
-328 FAIIYSVIFG
+328 FAIIYSIIFG

-361 GNIQGTGQMV
+361 GSIQGTGQMV

-383 ALAMDFGYDLLFTIR
+383 ALAMDFGYDLLLTIR
-398 VSALYPF
+398 LAALYPF

-411 FFFLREPQKLI
+411 FFFLRESQKLT
-422 DMQYSK
+422 DMRNLQ
-428 ISADS
+428 

>member
-1 MILINKRIYNKVNE
+1 MFIVNRQIYNKINE
-15 KFFYGWVIVG
+15 KFFYGWTIVG
-25 VGSLG
+25 IGSLG
-30 IFASGAGQSH
+30 IFTSGAGQSH

-73 FLPKIGKLVDKFGP
+73 LLPQIGKLVDKFGP

-109 NFFMLAVAFGFL
+109 NFLMLAVAFGFL
-121 RFFGQGSLMLGS
+121 RFFGQGTLMLGS

-157 LSMGLHPLISDFL
+157 LSMGIHPPISDFL

-175 WRQAW
+175 WRSAW
-180 VVIGLSTWILML
+180 VIIGLSTWILML
-192 PSLIFL
+192 PPLIFL
-198 AIDKPEDVMEKPD
+198 AIDKPEDVNEKPD
-211 GKIKNKNGVEQ
+211 GIQKKIVNK

-230 LNEALKEK
+230 LNQALKEK

-267 HFDLP
+267 YFNLP
-272 SSDAAALFVPTMITM
+272 SREAAALFIPTMITM
-287 IIFIPLAGKM
+287 IIFIPLAGKI
-297 LDKFQTHN
+297 LDKFETHN
-305 VIGLSL
+305 VIGIAL
-311 LTTTASLISIS
+311 LVTTSSLISIS
-322 FASNIS
+322 FSSNIT
-328 FAIIYSVIFG
+328 FAIIYSIIFG

-361 GNIQGTGQMV
+361 GSIQGTGQMV

-383 ALAMDFGYDLLFTIR
+383 ALAMDFGYDLLLTIR
-398 VSALYPF
+398 LAALYPF

-411 FFFLREPQKLI
+411 FFFLRESQKLT
-422 DMQYSK
+422 DMRNLQ
-428 ISADS
+428 

>member
-1 MILINKRIYNKVNE
+1 MFIINRQIYNKINE
-15 KFFYGWVIVG
+15 KFFYGWTIVG
-25 VGSLG
+25 IGSLG
-30 IFASGAGQSH
+30 IFTSGAGQSH

-73 FLPKIGKLVDKFGP
+73 LLPQIGKLVDKFGP

-109 NFFMLAVAFGFL
+109 NFLMLAVAFGFL
-121 RFFGQGSLMLGS
+121 RFFGQGTLMLGS

-157 LSMGLHPLISDFL
+157 LSMGIHPPISDFL

-175 WRQAW
+175 WRSAW
-180 VVIGLSTWILML
+180 MIIGLSTWILML
-192 PSLIFL
+192 PPLIFL
-198 AIDKPEDVMEKPD
+198 AIDKPEDVNEKPD
-211 GKIKNKNGVEQ
+211 GIQKKIINK

-230 LNEALKEK
+230 LNQALKEK

-267 HFDLP
+267 YFNLP
-272 SSDAAALFVPTMITM
+272 SREAAALFIPTMITM
-287 IIFIPLAGKM
+287 IIFIPLAGKI
-297 LDKFQTHN
+297 LDKFETHN
-305 VIGLSL
+305 VIGIAL
-311 LTTTASLISIS
+311 LVTTSSLISIS
-322 FASNIS
+322 FSSNIT
-328 FAIIYSVIFG
+328 FAIIYSIIFG

-361 GNIQGTGQMV
+361 GSIQGTGQMV

-383 ALAMDFGYDLLFTIR
+383 ALAMDFGYDLLLTIR
-398 VSALYPF
+398 LAALYPF

-411 FFFLREPQKLI
+411 FFFLRESQKLT
-422 DMQYSK
+422 DMRNLQ
-428 ISADS
+428 

>member
-1 MILINKRIYNKVNE
+1 MFLINRQIYNKINE
-15 KFFYGWVIVG
+15 KFFYGWTIVG
-25 VGSLG
+25 IGSLG
-30 IFASGAGQSH
+30 IFTSGAGQSH

-73 FLPKIGKLVDKFGP
+73 LLPQIGKLVDKFGP

-109 NFFMLAVAFGFL
+109 NFLMLAVAFGFL
-121 RFFGQGSLMLGS
+121 RFFGQGTLMLGS

-157 LSMGLHPLISDFL
+157 LSMGIHPPISDFL

-175 WRQAW
+175 WRSAW
-180 VVIGLSTWILML
+180 VIIGLSTWILML
-192 PSLIFL
+192 PPLIFL
-198 AIDKPEDVMEKPD
+198 AIDKPEDVNEKPD
-211 GKIKNKNGVEQ
+211 GIQKKIVNK

-230 LNEALKEK
+230 LNQALKEK

-267 HFDLP
+267 YFNLP
-272 SSDAAALFVPTMITM
+272 SREAAALFIPTMITM
-287 IIFIPLAGKM
+287 IIFIPLAGKI
-297 LDKFQTHN
+297 LDKFETHN
-305 VIGLSL
+305 VIGIAL
-311 LTTTASLISIS
+311 LVTTASLISIS
-322 FASNIS
+322 FSSNIT
-328 FAIIYSVIFG
+328 FAIIYSIIFG

-361 GNIQGTGQMV
+361 GSIQGTGQMV
-371 LVVGASIGAMPF
+371 LVVGASVGAMPF
-383 ALAMDFGYDLLFTIR
+383 ALAMDFGYDLLLTIR
-398 VSALYPF
+398 LAALYPF

-411 FFFLREPQKLI
+411 FFFLRESQKLT
-422 DMQYSK
+422 DMRNLQ
-428 ISADS
+428 

>member
-1 MILINKRIYNKVNE
+1 MFIINRQIYNKINE
-15 KFFYGWVIVG
+15 KFFYGWTIVG

-30 IFASGAGQSH
+30 IFTSGAGQSH

-73 FLPKIGKLVDKFGP
+73 LLPQIGKLVDKFGP

-109 NFFMLAVAFGFL
+109 NFLMLAVAFGFL
-121 RFFGQGSLMLGS
+121 RFFGQGTLMLGS

-157 LSMGLHPLISDFL
+157 LSMGIHPPISDFL

-175 WRQAW
+175 WRSAW
-180 VVIGLSTWILML
+180 MIIGLSTWILML
-192 PSLIFL
+192 PPLIFL
-198 AIDKPEDVMEKPD
+198 AIDKPEDVNEKPD
-211 GKIKNKNGVEQ
+211 GIQKKIVNK

-230 LNEALKEK
+230 LNQALKEK

-267 HFDLP
+267 YFNLP
-272 SSDAAALFVPTMITM
+272 SREAAALFIPTMITM
-287 IIFIPLAGKM
+287 IIFIPLAGKI
-297 LDKFQTHN
+297 LDKFETHN
-305 VIGLSL
+305 VIGIAL
-311 LTTTASLISIS
+311 LVTTSSLISIS
-322 FASNIS
+322 FSSNIT
-328 FAIIYSVIFG
+328 FAIIYSIIFG

-361 GNIQGTGQMV
+361 GSIQGTGQMV

-383 ALAMDFGYDLLFTIR
+383 ALAMDFGYDLLLTIR
-398 VSALYPF
+398 LAALYPF

-411 FFFLREPQKLI
+411 FFFLRESQKLT
-422 DMQYSK
+422 DMRNLQ
-428 ISADS
+428 